1 MPLSDHIPRLD
12 DRRFEDLVAEARARI
27 PQYTPEWTDYNPGD
41 AGFALIELFAWLS
54 ELLVYRMGRVPEL
67 NYLKFLELVGIELT
81 PARPA
86 QTVLVFPVKPGFAGS
101 SVTVPARTP
110 VAAAE
115 PDEQGPIL
123 FETERVLT
131 ALKAQLD
138 ALQVFDGYAYADV
151 SAANADLATSFQPFG
166 PLARAE
172 TALLLGFSGDSALPP
187 SVELS
192 LAFWPPS
199 DRPVPPPAPC
209 GGGVVPVAA
218 PARLAWEFW
227 AGSEW
232 RPLTLLSDDTL
243 ALTRSGLVRL
253 RTPPPG
259 QATPAKLGKKQDK
272 ARFWLRARLEQ
283 AAYEVPPA
291 LLGVRANAVRALQA
305 QSVAR
310 EVLGGSEGTPSQVF
324 RLANAPVLAG
334 TLALEVDETGSFEAW
349 REVEDFF
356 GSGPDDRHYL
366 LNRTTGEIRFGDGR
380 RGRVPVANLAAPQSN
395 VVAAFY
401 RFGGGTRGNLG
412 AGLVATLMRSLPGID
427 VGKVTNPLPAEG
439 GTEEESLEAA
449 AGRAP
454 VALKARDRAV
464 TAEDFEMLARQAGP
478 VRRAHTLPLAHPHFP
493 GIDVPGVVT
502 LLIVPDAPGPAP
514 SPSEALAQTV
524 CAHLDRRRLLTTEL
538 YVIGPSYLGVEVR
551 LEVVAAADADAAVL
565 TLDIEAAVATY
576 LHPLTG
582 GADGQGWPFGGTL
595 FYGELYRRALL
606 AGVERLP
613 ELVVSLEGVE
623 QAPCQDVPLPR
634 GALLR
639 VDGVSVSVR
648 SAEELETVS

>member
-209 GGGVVPVAA
+209 GGGA
-218 PARLAWEFW
+218 
-227 AGSEW
+227 
-232 RPLTLLSDDTL
+232 
-243 ALTRSGLVRL
+243 
-253 RTPPPG
+253 
-259 QATPAKLGKKQDK
+259 
-272 ARFWLRARLEQ
+272 
-283 AAYEVPPA
+283 
-291 LLGVRANAVRALQA
+291 
-305 QSVAR
+305 
-310 EVLGGSEGTPSQVF
+310 
-324 RLANAPVLAG
+324 
-334 TLALEVDETGSFEAW
+334 
-349 REVEDFF
+349 
-356 GSGPDDRHYL
+356 
-366 LNRTTGEIRFGDGR
+366 
-380 RGRVPVANLAAPQSN
+380 
-395 VVAAFY
+395 
-401 RFGGGTRGNLG
+401 
-412 AGLVATLMRSLPGID
+412 
-427 VGKVTNPLPAEG
+427 
-439 GTEEESLEAA
+439 
-449 AGRAP
+449 
-454 VALKARDRAV
+454 
-464 TAEDFEMLARQAGP
+464 
-478 VRRAHTLPLAHPHFP
+478 
-493 GIDVPGVVT
+493 
-502 LLIVPDAPGPAP
+502 
-514 SPSEALAQTV
+514 
-524 CAHLDRRRLLTTEL
+524 
-538 YVIGPSYLGVEVR
+538 
-551 LEVVAAADADAAVL
+551 
-565 TLDIEAAVATY
+565 
-576 LHPLTG
+576 
-582 GADGQGWPFGGTL
+582 
-595 FYGELYRRALL
+595 
-606 AGVERLP
+606 
-613 ELVVSLEGVE
+613 
-623 QAPCQDVPLPR
+623 
-634 GALLR
+634 
-639 VDGVSVSVR
+639 
-648 SAEELETVS
+648 